1 MRLGNKKSFTKNT
14 NIRRHMI
21 MNELCE
27 QIVEDFYLWLKV
39 LKRKEVAKWLEVPE
53 SKIYRYSRMTIDEL
67 GAKITLRE
75 VAALDKLVTKIGFEY
90 TDAPRVRVE
99 EKITVED

>member
-1 MRLGNKKSFTKNT
+1 
-14 NIRRHMI
+14 MI

-27 QIVEDFYLWLKV
+27 QIVEGFYLWLKV

-67 GAKITLRE
+67 GTKITLRE

-90 TDAPRVRVE
+90 TDASHARVE